1 MKSHKT
7 FILDL
12 NASSSH
18 RLCLVI
24 TNSGESQNKTQLWT
38 NKRRDFKAYSIN
50 DMGNDSWKLVA
61 VTVAATVTTLKVAEL
76 AVNSWNS
83 RSSSSSSAVGT
94 ETEKDVRL
102 AKKLRESRG
111 YDDSLYREQLARN
124 YAFLGEEGME
134 KLKNQYFV
142 VVGAGG
148 VGSWVVTMLVRSG
161 AHRIKIID
169 FDQVSLSSLNR
180 HSCADLYDVG
190 LPKVE
195 VLKEHLKKIAPWC
208 NIETCNELWT
218 RENADRLIFGDG
230 TPTFII
236 DCIDNIDTKVD
247 LLEYAYKKDIP
258 VIASMGAATKSDPT
272 RINVGDLT
280 TTEEDPLARTV
291 RRRLK
296 QRGIIKGIP
305 TVFSAEKPDPRKAKL
320 LPLPEDE
327 FQKGN
332 VGELSALKDFR
343 VRILPVL
350 GTMPGVFG
358 LTIATWVLCK
368 ISGYPM
374 EPIEGKNRIK
384 LYDGIY
390 QSLAGQMS
398 RIGLPDQRVPV
409 ALSDVGYLVEEVWRG
424 KSPISGYST
433 RLTLSKWDPK
443 KPVSLQNVV
452 VMTKDEQREHE
463 NRILIGNESFAD
475 VYSEEALAMIE
486 KRFGEERY
494 YSQFR

>member
-1 MKSHKT
+1 MGSDNWKIILPTAFATFGIVKAFEFAWKVRANSKT
-7 FILDL
+7 LPLDVD
-12 NASSSH
+12 A
-18 RLCLVI
+18 I
-24 TNSGESQNKTQLWT
+24 K
-38 NKRRDFKAYSIN
+38 
-50 DMGNDSWKLVA
+50 
-61 VTVAATVTTLKVAEL
+61 
-76 AVNSWNS
+76 
-83 RSSSSSSAVGT
+83 
-94 ETEKDVRL
+94 
-102 AKKLRESRG
+102 AKKVRETTE

-134 KLKNQYFV
+134 RLKEQYFI

-161 AHRIKIID
+161 AQRVKIID

-180 HSCADLYDVG
+180 HSCANLHDVG

-195 VLKEHLKKIAPWC
+195 VLKQHLMKIAPWC
-208 NIETCNELWT
+208 NIEICNELWNK
-218 RENADRLIFGDG
+218 ENAERLIFGDG
-230 TPTFII
+230 TPTFVI

-247 LLEYAYKKDIP
+247 LLEFAYKRNIP

-296 QRGIIKGIP
+296 LRGITTGIP
-305 TVFSAEKPDPRKAKL
+305 AVFSAEKPDPRKAKL

-327 FQKGN
+327 YQKGN

-374 EPIEGKNRIK
+374 QPIEGKNRIK
-384 LYDGIY
+384 VYDGIY

-398 RIGLPDQRVPV
+398 RIGMPDQRVPI
-409 ALSDVGYLVEEVWRG
+409 ALSDIGYLLEEVWRG

-433 RLTLSKWDPK
+433 RLTLSKWDPNQ
-443 KPVSLQNVV
+443 PVSLQNVII
-452 VMTKDEQREHE
+452 MTKEEQKEHE
-463 NRILIGNESFAD
+463 KRILNGDESIED
-475 VYSEEALAMIE
+475 VYSAEVLAIIE
-486 KRFGEERY
+486 KRFSEEIY
-494 YSQFR
+494 YSKFR

>member
-1 MKSHKT
+1 M
-7 FILDL
+7 
-12 NASSSH
+12 
-18 RLCLVI
+18 
-24 TNSGESQNKTQLWT
+24 TQE
-38 NKRRDFKAYSIN
+38 N
-50 DMGNDSWKLVA
+50 WKLVA
-61 VTVAATVTTLKVAEL
+61 STVVATL
-76 AVNSWNS
+76 ASVKLVETAWNIWNIS
-83 RSSSSSSAVGT
+83 TRNDTNPQT
-94 ETEKDVRL
+94 ESDRDIKL
-102 AKKLRESRG
+102 AKRIRESTE
-111 YDDSLYREQLARN
+111 YDESLYREQLARN

-134 KLKNQYFV
+134 KLKQQYFI

-161 AHRIKIID
+161 AQRIKVID

-180 HSCADLYDVG
+180 HSCANLYDVG
-190 LPKVE
+190 VSKVD
-195 VLKEHLKKIAPWC
+195 VLKQHLKKIAPWC
-208 NIETCNELWT
+208 KIETCNELWNL
-218 RENADRLIFGDG
+218 ENAERLIFGDG
-230 TPTFII
+230 RPTFVI
-236 DCIDNIDTKVD
+236 DCIDNLDTKVD
-247 LLEYAYKKDIP
+247 LLEFAFNRDIP

-280 TTEEDPLARTV
+280 MTEEDPLARTV

-296 QRGIIKGIP
+296 LRGITKGIP
-305 TVFSAEKPDPRKAKL
+305 AVFSAEKPDPRKAKL
-320 LPLPEDE
+320 LPLPEEE

-332 VGELSALKDFR
+332 VDQLSALKDFR

-390 QSLAGQMS
+390 HSLAGQMS
-398 RIGLPDQRVPV
+398 RIGMPDQRVPV

-433 RLTLSKWDPK
+433 RLTLSKWEPSK
-443 KPVSLQNVV
+443 SVNLQNVV
-452 VMTKDEQREHE
+452 LMTKDEQREHE
-463 NRILIGNESFAD
+463 TRVLLGGESISK
-475 VYSEEALAMIE
+475 VYSEETLGRIN
-486 KRFGEERY
+486 KKFEEEIY